1 MMKLDKKSI
10 IILVLLGVSVIF
22 FGLWYFKGDDTKN
35 KIKELESKNRK
46 IEVTRDSLDNVNKSL
61 KLDFDKIQIV
71 INDRE
76 EFIKQIEQN
85 LSKVKLELDNANI
98 KVKDGQKALSE
109 TKKKIEQL
117 KRNPI
122 NRTDDSLINSLK
134 EKLKK

>member
-22 FGLWYFKGDDTKN
+22 FGLWYFNGDDTKN
-35 KIKELESKNRK
+35 KIKELESKNRQ
-46 IEVTRDSLDNVNKSL
+46 IEITRDSLDNVNKSL

-76 EFIKQIEQN
+76 EFIKQIEKN